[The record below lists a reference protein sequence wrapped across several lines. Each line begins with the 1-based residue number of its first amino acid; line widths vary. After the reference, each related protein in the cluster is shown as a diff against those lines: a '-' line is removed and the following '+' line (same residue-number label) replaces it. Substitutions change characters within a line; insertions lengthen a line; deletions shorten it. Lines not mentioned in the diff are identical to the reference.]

1 MADRSIDWK
10 WVLVSLVVLLA
21 AQIALSIVFG
31 ILGILTL
38 GIGWVLFLIL
48 KPAVYFLGGMLT
60 GYISPG
66 ITIREPAIAAVII
79 AVVGAIFDGRG
90 SGGGTL
96 IATIVAAVIAFF
108 CALAGAQIGERI
120 QRNR

>member
-38 GIGWVLFLIL
+38 GIGWVLFLFL

-66 ITIREPAIAAVII
+66 ITIREPAIAAVVI